1 MVSVNR
7 KNMKRTF
14 LALLVVSLALSM
26 CNNFALAQ
34 GDSVC
39 LIYFTGVG
47 CPHCAVSDSF
57 VLQELPNE
65 TENLVIVEYEIYQ
78 QRDNSPLLMLYNDK
92 YNTGLGIPLLIFD
105 ESLSM
110 IGDRPILNNARQEIE
125 NRENGNRCLL
135 LDSSVSFEDLD
146 LNQLPGFP
154 KIWANNRILIKVG
167 KGEEAEEIKNL
178 TKEMMFSENIQ
189 KLVEENNLKEINPQ
203 VVHLSGQDLKFTD
216 AVEVGTNW
224 IIQYNT
230 EGKEPYDDS
239 NEESINCMYLIVPI
253 TIGFL
258 LVIVFG
264 VKKSKKKPKNK
275 GVKID

>member
-1 MVSVNR
+1 MR
-7 KNMKRTF
+7 DMKIQNIMCLILT
-14 LALLVVSLALSM
+14 ALLLAGP
-26 CNNFALAQ
+26 FALAQ
-34 GDSVC
+34 ENVIC
-39 LIYFTGVG
+39 LVYFTGVG
-47 CPHCAVSDSF
+47 CSHCAKTDPV
-57 VLQELPNE
+57 VLGELPKE
-65 TENLVIVEYEIYQ
+65 YENLVVIEYEIYQ
-78 QRDNSPLLMLYNDK
+78 QMDNSPLLMGYNDK
-92 YNTGLGIPLLIFD
+92 YGTGLGIPLLIFD
-105 ESLSM
+105 EDLSQ
-110 IGDRPILNNARQEIE
+110 IGDSPILDNLRGNIE
-125 NRENGNRCLL
+125 NKQEENDCLL
-135 LDSSVSFEDLD
+135 LDSSVSFSDLD
-146 LNQLPGFP
+146 LYKLPAFP
-154 KIWANNRILIKVG
+154 KLWANGRILIKTG
-167 KGEEAEEIKNL
+167 KGEETEEIKNL

>member
-1 MVSVNR
+1 MVSA
-7 KNMKRTF
+7 NMRDMKIQNILCLILT
-14 LALLVVSLALSM
+14 ALLLAGP
-26 CNNFALAQ
+26 FALAQ
-34 GDSVC
+34 ENVIC
-39 LIYFTGVG
+39 LVYFTGVG
-47 CPHCAVSDSF
+47 CSHCAKTDPV
-57 VLQELPNE
+57 VLGELPKE
-65 TENLVIVEYEIYQ
+65 YENLVVIEYEIYQ
-78 QRDNSPLLMLYNDK
+78 QMDNSPLLMGYNDK
-92 YNTGLGIPLLIFD
+92 YGTGLGIPLLIFD
-105 ESLSM
+105 EDLSQ
-110 IGDRPILNNARQEIE
+110 IGDSPILDNLRGNIE
-125 NRENGNRCLL
+125 NKQEENDCLL
-135 LDSSVSFEDLD
+135 LDSSVSFSDLD
-146 LNQLPGFP
+146 LYKLPAFP
-154 KIWANNRILIKVG
+154 KLWANGRILIKTG
-167 KGEEAEEIKNL
+167 KGEETEEIKNL